1 MDERGAGTPWHELE
15 GVAAGREEVP
25 GLLRGLRI
33 PGLRRSSWARLEKLI
48 GWQSDEP
55 LFVEVTGR
63 LIELLPRLDR
73 RRRAL
78 ALGLLAR
85 RAQGIGERRVGV
97 HRPTFLAFAAR
108 AHHLVPLVSDPS
120 ARVRTGAS
128 WALRELGHE
137 DPTTLDALRRQAAVE
152 RDPTAL
158 VSHLLAVG
166 VLSGTGDRAAAA
178 EWARAWLDHR
188 HPLVR
193 LAAARVVLLRAA
205 PGGAEGTGRRVAGV
219 FAEIG
224 TGLLPVVPWFPE
236 GYATMDRFAVQV
248 AAHPREGEALV
259 EGLARHRDPALRT
272 QAVRAAA
279 LQLRSWRHP
288 AAHLWETVAGGL
300 EDEPEVAGEALMALA
315 DCGKAAAPYADRIVR
330 ALQRPAGRVWPDSH
344 AAVRALVHIGD
355 RRAVPPY
362 REMLGDSFLKV
373 GALPVHWAPE
383 LLPVFRDRLAHGPGA
398 PGADRVLR
406 ILAQWGPAAAPA
418 VPELSDLLDGRAAR
432 PAAEALGRIGPAAS
446 AAAGALA
453 GLARGD
459 VVPWRFGPGGERSP
473 KPWQGAQ
480 TAAWAYWRVTGD
492 PELALGA
499 GGPAAR
505 AGFGRPVLRYLADL
519 GPLAAPY
526 ADSVRALLDSPGEW
540 TRVGAAE
547 AWWRITGDPAPAVT
561 ALLPELAPLAEHRV
575 TEVTLRTVR
584 ALGAIGPPAAA
595 ALPALRAVV
604 AGPPRRYGASFLM
617 DEELLRD
624 AREALDRISGP

>member
-188 HPLVR
+188 HPSYD
-193 LAAARVVLLRAA
+193 
-205 PGGAEGTGRRVAGV
+205 
-219 FAEIG
+219 
-224 TGLLPVVPWFPE
+224 W
-236 GYATMDRFAVQV
+236 
-248 AAHPREGEALV
+248 
-259 EGLARHRDPALRT
+259 
-272 QAVRAAA
+272 
-279 LQLRSWRHP
+279 
-288 AAHLWETVAGGL
+288 
-300 EDEPEVAGEALMALA
+300 
-315 DCGKAAAPYADRIVR
+315 
-330 ALQRPAGRVWPDSH
+330 
-344 AAVRALVHIGD
+344 
-355 RRAVPPY
+355 
-362 REMLGDSFLKV
+362 
-373 GALPVHWAPE
+373 
-383 LLPVFRDRLAHGPGA
+383 
-398 PGADRVLR
+398 
-406 ILAQWGPAAAPA
+406 
-418 VPELSDLLDGRAAR
+418 
-432 PAAEALGRIGPAAS
+432 
-446 AAAGALA
+446 
-453 GLARGD
+453 
-459 VVPWRFGPGGERSP
+459 
-473 KPWQGAQ
+473 
-480 TAAWAYWRVTGD
+480 
-492 PELALGA
+492 
-499 GGPAAR
+499 
-505 AGFGRPVLRYLADL
+505 
-519 GPLAAPY
+519 
-526 ADSVRALLDSPGEW
+526 
-540 TRVGAAE
+540 
-547 AWWRITGDPAPAVT
+547 
-561 ALLPELAPLAEHRV
+561 
-575 TEVTLRTVR
+575 
-584 ALGAIGPPAAA
+584 
-595 ALPALRAVV
+595 
-604 AGPPRRYGASFLM
+604 PPRGWCC
-617 DEELLRD
+617 
-624 AREALDRISGP
+624 